1 MIGVDRVE
9 RIFVGIQ
16 AVGHMPRID
25 GRFAEVAGAVYILE
39 IGPVTRLVEGY
50 RGGKSNP
57 DALLLAARLGR
68 NDDGAVGGARSVKR
82 RCSRAFQHRDRLHV
96 VGIDVTGAIAVVDRG
111 VVRFVRTRRRIGIH
125 TAADGHT
132 VDHEQSRIVVIRERA
147 LAAQRDTDRS
157 AGSCGRLVEIQTGN
171 LTGHTAQPTAA
182 GIVGDVV
189 GADLRDGIAEALL
202 LTGDTEGRHHHVLDA
217 VGRRPELEVD
227 TRTGVHRLRHRIV
240 TQIGTDNFAV
250 CRNIQRIFAVGAG
263 AHTEGRTLDDQRRTD
278 ERHAV
283 GITHR
288 TGYFHIGTGLVGRLA
303 HEHDLCS
310 PHCSRHLGDRLRDDR
325 LDGGV
330 GHAERDPAGGIEI
343 RNVIHE
349 SVAALLFDGLQQ
361 LFYRNILD
369 VKRQFT
375 VARRGR
381 RHCNGSSSDH
391 QRQQNRQD
399 TPQTATGTVRPF
411 LNGSLK
417 FQGNKVFEC
426 TKKGS
431 HVPDNRRLRPPEK
444 A

>member
-1 MIGVDRVE
+1 M
-9 RIFVGIQ
+9 
-16 AVGHMPRID
+16 AP
-25 GRFAEVAGAVYILE
+25 
-39 IGPVTRLVEGY
+39 
-50 RGGKSNP
+50 
-57 DALLLAARLGR
+57 
-68 NDDGAVGGARSVKR
+68 
-82 RCSRAFQHRDRLHV
+82 
-96 VGIDVTGAIAVVDRG
+96 
-111 VVRFVRTRRRIGIH
+111 
-125 TAADGHT
+125 
-132 VDHEQSRIVVIRERA
+132 
-147 LAAQRDTDRS
+147 
-157 AGSCGRLVEIQTGN
+157 
-171 LTGHTAQPTAA
+171 
-182 GIVGDVV
+182 
-189 GADLRDGIAEALL
+189 
-202 LTGDTEGRHHHVLDA
+202 
-217 VGRRPELEVD
+217 
-227 TRTGVHRLRHRIV
+227 
-240 TQIGTDNFAV
+240 
-250 CRNIQRIFAVGAG
+250 G

-288 TGYFHIGTGLVGRLA
+288 TGYFHIGTALSAALRTSTTCVPRTVAVTSGIA
-303 HEHDLCS
+303 W
-310 PHCSRHLGDRLRDDR
+310 RDDR